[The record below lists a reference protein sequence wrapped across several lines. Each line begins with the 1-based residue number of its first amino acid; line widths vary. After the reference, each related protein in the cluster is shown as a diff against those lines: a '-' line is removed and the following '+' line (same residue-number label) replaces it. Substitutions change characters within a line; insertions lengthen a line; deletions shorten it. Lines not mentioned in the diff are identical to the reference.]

1 MNFCCGKCYMG
12 GFVGPEAMLERLINP
27 KVKRW
32 VAGIGIL
39 ARIAS
44 RFPQMAYVGLVSSLQ
59 SEWQYLCCVV
69 PGAERFLGAIL
80 QVSEPVDEALRQLL
94 SHGLKSVGIAI
105 LNPIISAPLLH
116 QCSVDAY
123 NILVKG
129 LQDGGGLNA
138 EAHKAVV
145 KATGNEACTARLK
158 EEQVNLDGLK
168 GSGRR
173 KVAKRLER
181 MGKTWAWLS
190 VVPSCFDGTELS
202 REEFQDNHAICYGLR
217 PRDLPEHRNGCNEP
231 FTVAHG
237 LTCKKGGFV
246 GQWHDDVCKELAHL
260 CSMALTP
267 S

>member
-1 MNFCCGKCYMG
+1 M
-12 GFVGPEAMLERLINP
+12 
-27 KVKRW
+27 
-32 VAGIGIL
+32 
-39 ARIAS
+39 
-44 RFPQMAYVGLVSSLQ
+44 
-59 SEWQYLCCVV
+59 
-69 PGAERFLGAIL
+69 
-80 QVSEPVDEALRQLL
+80 
-94 SHGLKSVGIAI
+94 
-105 LNPIISAPLLH
+105 
-116 QCSVDAY
+116 
-123 NILVKG
+123 
-129 LQDGGGLNA
+129 
-138 EAHKAVV
+138 
-145 KATGNEACTARLK
+145 TK

-217 PRDLPEHRNGCNEP
+217 PRGLPEHRNGCNEP

-267 S
+267 SQISSEPEIFYGRKLNAAQRTEGEVLDDEARGDVGAHGFWKRGRTTILDVQICDSVIRMLRVMGIALRRKFLRAQHLG